1 MTVQTSTEA
10 VDELQPVPE
19 ACGSCES
26 FDGCVNG
33 HSHYPQATQ
42 AQPTQAT
49 QAQAPV
55 ASPTQ
60 PMSSPPPTQPQPVP
74 GSRPPGRTP
83 SGVSSYDAPMR
94 SSTSMGSQNGGG
106 MILDTDL
113 PSHQD
118 TKLKVGSYVPSSGEE
133 TTDDEGIN
141 FMATRRF
148 PPRTSP
154 PREKEN
160 VHHDADTGSPHGSLE
175 KKKSS
180 RGLSRLFSKTK
191 LFDHKDHSKDH
202 AKDDH
207 SKRERGF
214 SLTRRFTNKEKK
226 DKEKDHSHP
235 GGMDV
240 PKARPRTNTLDTHA
254 NLPHSTRSP
263 SGYTRGSSVPTKS
276 ITRANTDT
284 ELSRKEQSLSSL
296 RNGGHATSAGGMPL
310 SPGTSRRYSGHQ
322 PLRPRVMTQTR
333 QPSLPHNSDICDI
346 PFVPSTPKYLL
357 SPAKIM
363 KPSEFLP
370 PEYNTDP
377 PDMDICT
384 KYAAEKKLSKTKQ
397 LGRGAT
403 AVVEKVN
410 EIESKMVRAVKIY
423 NKRSADTD
431 AKDFYD
437 SVAEEY
443 VISRKLQGHR
453 NIVRV
458 MELCLGYHDSWCCVM
473 EFCPQGDMF
482 SLLESYKAQKKKMPK
497 DERNCLFRQLL
508 MGVAF
513 MHRNGVAHR
522 DIKPENL
529 LLTDG
534 TLKITD
540 FGVSVQMF
548 DPEVP
553 DGPIK
558 YCAGISGS
566 EPYISPEVFES
577 KVSYKEDTPEQL
589 IGRYDG
595 RLLDVWSCAIV
606 FVNLVLN
613 GGLFA
618 KASMDDLN
626 YKKFQDELDRYWRR
640 EENFQKF
647 HRNELTGK
655 GSQLDL
661 SDSCGN
667 GATQMGALE
676 AALQEEANLV
686 SSVVPSPR
694 QSSSN
699 LTGMGS
705 ISRSDLRLG
714 GGEMAPLPYFN
725 EMGSGLK
732 RLIARMLMHDPRDRP
747 YMPEIIS
754 STSVRNIGMCF
765 PVDNMEDYAPDQYV
779 KGSLAEL
786 YGYDLAIKRVT
797 SADQTLKKE
806 EKFVRNHNHEPLSA
820 PPSTFGIGTFRDPY

>member
-1 MTVQTSTEA
+1 MSVQYPTEA
-10 VDELQPVPE
+10 AEELQSVPE
-19 ACGSCES
+19 GCDSCEIAEECS
-26 FDGCVNG
+26 SSHPLPSNG
-33 HSHYPQATQ
+33 SA
-42 AQPTQAT
+42 
-49 QAQAPV
+49 
-55 ASPTQ
+55 
-60 PMSSPPPTQPQPVP
+60 PPPPQPVTVP
-74 GSRPPGRTP
+74 AARAPVRNV
-83 SGVSSYDAPMR
+83 SGVSSFGHQSAQSVSSDA
-94 SSTSMGSQNGGG
+94 SG
-106 MILDTDL
+106 MIIDTDL
-113 PSHQD
+113 PSHKEQ
-118 TKLKVGSYVPSSGEE
+118 KLKVGSYVPSSGEE
-133 TTDDEGIN
+133 TTDDEGLN

-148 PPRTSP
+148 ASHEQHPHAAD
-154 PREKEN
+154 KEN
-160 VHHDADTGSPHGSLE
+160 VRTDTMDSNVSVE
-175 KKKSS
+175 RKKSS

-191 LFDHKDHSKDH
+191 LFDHHPKEHKEDPP
-202 AKDDH
+202 
-207 SKRERGF
+207 KRERGF

-226 DKEKDHSHP
+226 DKEHDPK
-235 GGMDV
+235 GMDV
-240 PKARPRTNTLDTHA
+240 PRVRQRTNTIDTHT
-254 NLPHSTRSP
+254 TRSP
-263 SGYTRGSSVPTKS
+263 SAYTRGSSAPTKGM
-276 ITRANTDT
+276 TRANTDT

-296 RNGGHATSAGGMPL
+296 RNGGHATALGGTPL
-310 SPGTSRRYSGHQ
+310 SPPTRRLSGNHSN
-322 PLRPRVMTQTR
+322 PRVMTQTR
-333 QPSLPHNSDICDI
+333 QRTNTPPSYNCDI

-357 SPAKIM
+357 SPAKIL

-370 PEYNTDP
+370 AEYNTTP

-410 EIESKMVRAVKIY
+410 ENESKMVRAVKIY

-431 AKDFYD
+431 AKDFYE

-443 VISRKLQGHR
+443 VLSRKLQGHR

-473 EFCPQGDMF
+473 EFCPAGDLF
-482 SLLESYKAQKKKMPK
+482 SVLESYKTQKKKMPK
-497 DERNCLFRQLL
+497 DERNCIFRQML

-513 MHRNGVAHR
+513 MHRQGIAHR

-540 FGVSVQMF
+540 FGVSVEMF
-548 DPEVP
+548 NAQDLESPV
-553 DGPIK
+553 K

-577 KVSYKEDTPEQL
+577 KVSYKGGTPDAL
-589 IGRYDG
+589 IGHYDG

-606 FVNLVLN
+606 FVNMVLN

-618 KASMDDLN
+618 KASMDDAN
-626 YKKFQDELDRYWRR
+626 YKKFQDEMDRYWRR
-640 EENFQKF
+640 EQNFEAF
-647 HRNELTGK
+647 HKNELTGK
-655 GSQLDL
+655 ESQVDL
-661 SDSCGN
+661 SASCGN
-667 GATQMGALE
+667 GSTQMGALE

-699 LTGMGS
+699 LSTMGS

-732 RLIARMLMHDPRDRP
+732 KLIARMLMHDPRDRP
-747 YMPEIIS
+747 YMPEIVS
-754 STSVRNIGMCF
+754 CSPVRNIGLCF
-765 PVDNMEDYAPDQYV
+765 ALEDMDDYAPDQVV
-779 KGSLAEL
+779 KGSLADL
-786 YGYDLAIKRVT
+786 YGDEPAIKRTT
-797 SADQTLKKE
+797 SIDQSFKKE
-806 EKFVRNHNHEPLSA
+806 EKIVKKHNHEALSA
-820 PPSTFGIGTFRDPY
+820 LPSTFGIGTFRDPYA

>member
-1 MTVQTSTEA
+1 MTVQTSTES

-19 ACGSCES
+19 ACNSCES
-26 FDGCVNG
+26 TDSGVNG
-33 HSHYPQATQ
+33 HSHSPTTQ
-42 AQPTQAT
+42 AMSPQTQEFPTQ
-49 QAQAPV
+49 
-55 ASPTQ
+55 S
-60 PMSSPPPTQPQPVP
+60 QPVP
-74 GSRPPGRTP
+74 CASAPGRAP
-83 SGVSSYDAPMR
+83 SRVSSFGH
-94 SSTSMGSQNGGG
+94 SVKSTTSANSQNGGG
-106 MILDTDL
+106 MIIDTDL
-113 PSHQD
+113 PSHHD
-118 TKLKVGSYVPSSGEE
+118 HKLKVGSYVPSSGEE

-148 PPRTSP
+148 PPKASP
-154 PREKEN
+154 PRDKEN
-160 VHHDADTGSPHGSLE
+160 LHHEPEGSPHGSLD

-191 LFDHKDHSKDH
+191 LFDHKDHHKDH
-202 AKDDH
+202 KEDH
-207 SKRERGF
+207 PKRERGF

-226 DKEKDHSHP
+226 DKEHDP
-235 GGMDV
+235 RGMDV
-240 PKARPRTNTLDTHA
+240 PKVRQRTNTLDTHH
-254 NLPHSTRSP
+254 NLGNTTRSP
-263 SGYTRGSSVPTKS
+263 SGYTRGSSVPTKG

-310 SPGTSRRYSGHQ
+310 SPGTTRRYSGNQ
-322 PLRPRVMTQTR
+322 SMRPRVMTQTR

-370 PEYNTDP
+370 AEYNTDP

-410 EIESKMVRAVKIY
+410 EIETKMVRAVKIY

-473 EFCPQGDMF
+473 EYCPSGDMF
-482 SLLESYKAQKKKMPK
+482 TLLESYKAQKKKMPK

-529 LLTDG
+529 LLTGG

-548 DPEVP
+548 DPQVP
-553 DGPIK
+553 DSPVK

-577 KVSYKEDTPEQL
+577 KVCYKEDTPEQL

-626 YKKFQDELDRYWRR
+626 YKKFQDEVDRYWRR

-725 EMGSGLK
+725 DMGSGLK
-732 RLIARMLMHDPRDRP
+732 KLIARMLMHDPRDRP
-747 YMPEIIS
+747 YMPEIIAS
-754 STSVRNIGMCF
+754 SSVRNIGMCYA
-765 PVDNMEDYAPDQYV
+765 VDNMEDYAPDQYV

-786 YGYDLAIKRVT
+786 YGYDLAIKRIT
-797 SADQTLKKE
+797 STEQSLKKE

>member
-1 MTVQTSTEA
+1 MYPPPPQTV
-10 VDELQPVPE
+10 
-19 ACGSCES
+19 
-26 FDGCVNG
+26 
-33 HSHYPQATQ
+33 PQAAGQTQIPTQ
-42 AQPTQAT
+42 AQP
-49 QAQAPV
+49 
-55 ASPTQ
+55 
-60 PMSSPPPTQPQPVP
+60 VP
-74 GSRPPGRTP
+74 GARLPQRSS
-83 SGVSSYDAPMR
+83 SGVSSFGTSLR
-94 SSTSMGSQNGGG
+94 STASTGSQNGGG

-113 PSHQD
+113 PSHHD
-118 TKLKVGSYVPSSGEE
+118 AKLKVGSYVPSSGEE

-148 PPRTSP
+148 PARASP

-160 VHHDADTGSPHGSLE
+160 HLHDADNHNGGSLE

-191 LFDHKDHSKDH
+191 LFDHKDHSPKEDH
-202 AKDDH
+202 P
-207 SKRERGF
+207 KRERGF
-214 SLTRRFTNKEKK
+214 SLTRRFTNKDKK
-226 DKEKDHSHP
+226 DKEPSHP
-235 GGMDV
+235 GGVDV
-240 PKARPRTNTLDTHA
+240 PMKGRPRTNTLDTHA

-263 SGYTRGSSVPTKS
+263 SGYTKGSSVPTKG

-310 SPGTSRRYSGHQ
+310 SPGTSHHRRLSGNQ
-322 PLRPRVMTQTR
+322 PMRPRVMTQTR

-443 VISRKLQGHR
+443 VLSRKLQGHR

-473 EFCPQGDMF
+473 EYCPQGDMF
-482 SLLESYKAQKKKMPK
+482 TLLESYKSQKKKMPK

-548 DPEVP
+548 DPEEP
-553 DGPIK
+553 ESPIK

-577 KVSYKEDTPEQL
+577 KVCYKEDTPEQL

-699 LTGMGS
+699 LSGMGS

-747 YMPEIIS
+747 YMPELIAS
-754 STSVRNIGMCF
+754 SSVRNIGMCYA
-765 PVDNMEDYAPDQYV
+765 VTNMEDYAPDQYV

-786 YGYDLAIKRVT
+786 YGYDLAVKRVT
-797 SADQTLKKE
+797 SVEQTLKKE

>member
-1 MTVQTSTEA
+1 MTVQPATDA

-26 FDGCVNG
+26 LDPPNG
-33 HSHYPQATQ
+33 HAHEAAQAT
-42 AQPTQAT
+42 ATTQAT
-49 QAQAPV
+49 SPVSCVPQTAPI
-55 ASPTQ
+55 PT
-60 PMSSPPPTQPQPVP
+60 PTAIPTQPQPVP
-74 GSRPPGRTP
+74 GQPPRRTP
-83 SGVSSYDAPMR
+83 SGVSSFGTSVR
-94 SSTSMGSQNGGG
+94 STTSTGSQNG

-113 PSHQD
+113 PSHHD

-133 TTDDEGIN
+133 TTDDEGGIN

-148 PPRTSP
+148 PARASP
-154 PREKEN
+154 AREKEN
-160 VHHDADTGSPHGSLE
+160 LHDIDTTSPHGSLE

-191 LFDHKDHSKDH
+191 LFEHKDKDH
-202 AKDDH
+202 AKEPKEDH
-207 SKRERGF
+207 PKRERGF
-214 SLTRRFTNKEKK
+214 SLTRRFTHKEKK
-226 DKEKDHSHP
+226 DKDKDVHP
-235 GGMDV
+235 GGVDV
-240 PKARPRTNTLDTHA
+240 PKQRPRTNTLDTHA
-254 NLPHSTRSP
+254 TLPHSTRSP
-263 SGYTRGSSVPTKS
+263 SGYTRGSSVPTKG

-310 SPGTSRRYSGHQ
+310 SPGTRRFSGHQ
-322 PLRPRVMTQTR
+322 SMRPRVMTQTR
-333 QPSLPHNSDICDI
+333 QPSLPHNSDICDL

-377 PDMDICT
+377 PDMDICS

-431 AKDFYD
+431 AKDFYE

-482 SLLESYKAQKKKMPK
+482 TLLESYKAQKKKMPK

-540 FGVSVQMF
+540 YGVSVQMF
-548 DPEVP
+548 DPQVP
-553 DGPIK
+553 EGPLK

-686 SSVVPSPR
+686 NSVVPSPR

-754 STSVRNIGMCF
+754 STSVRNIGMCY
-765 PVDNMEDYAPDQYV
+765 PVNNTEDYAPDQYV

-797 SADQTLKKE
+797 SAEQTLKKE

>member
-26 FDGCVNG
+26 SDGGVNG
-33 HSHYPQATQ
+33 HYHPRATQ
-42 AQPTQAT
+42 VPPATTAQ
-49 QAQAPV
+49 
-55 ASPTQ
+55 SQ
-60 PMSSPPPTQPQPVP
+60 PMPQTQPQAVP
-74 GSRPPGRTP
+74 GARPPGRSA
-83 SGVSSYDAPMR
+83 SGVSSYGNSIR
-94 SSTSMGSQNGGG
+94 STTSVGSQNGG
-106 MILDTDL
+106 MIIDTDL
-113 PSHQD
+113 PSHHD

-148 PPRTSP
+148 PARHSP
-154 PREKEN
+154 PRDKEN
-160 VHHDADTGSPHGSLE
+160 VHDEGSPHGSLE

-191 LFDHKDHSKDH
+191 LFDHKDKEHKEEH
-202 AKDDH
+202 P
-207 SKRERGF
+207 KRERGF
-214 SLTRRFTNKEKK
+214 SLTRRFTHKEKK
-226 DKEKDHSHP
+226 DKDHHP
-235 GGMDV
+235 GGVDV
-240 PKARPRTNTLDTHA
+240 PKVRQRTNTLDTHA
-254 NLPHSTRSP
+254 NLAHATRSP
-263 SGYTRGSSVPTKS
+263 SGYTRGSSVPTKG

-310 SPGTSRRYSGHQ
+310 SPGTSRRYSGNQ
-322 PLRPRVMTQTR
+322 SMRPRVMTQTR
-333 QPSLPHNSDICDI
+333 QPSLPHNSDICDL

-377 PDMDICT
+377 PDMDICS

-453 NIVRV
+453 NVVRV

-482 SLLESYKAQKKKMPK
+482 TLLESYKAQKKKMPK

-553 DGPIK
+553 ESQIK

-577 KVSYKEDTPEQL
+577 KVCYKEDTPEQL

-725 EMGSGLK
+725 DMGSGLK
-732 RLIARMLMHDPRDRP
+732 RLVARMLMHDPRDRP

-754 STSVRNIGMCF
+754 STSVRNIGMCYA
-765 PVDNMEDYAPDQYV
+765 VDNMEDYAPDQYV

-797 SADQTLKKE
+797 SAEQSLKKE